1 MTLDAR
7 LYVFNEPKGLQRSA
21 NDVQSLSLLL
31 SIPLCSIPANA
42 IVNQILLF
50 FNFQNDCFF
59 FIAYI
64 VLATILEILAKKSI
78 LLALKP

>member
-31 SIPLCSIPANA
+31 PIPLCSIPANA

-64 VLATILEILAKKSI
+64 VLATILEILAKNQFF
-78 LLALKP
+78 